1 MFLGCQNISI
11 YTPFN
16 KHGSAQSPGI
26 HVTKMFLLF
35 KMCFGVC
42 KLMIKVSGIQSPKRE
57 SERLGVRVRGLSGDE
72 VQCCDGGC
80 VIQKH

>member
-1 MFLGCQNISI
+1 
-11 YTPFN
+11 
-16 KHGSAQSPGI
+16 
-26 HVTKMFLLF
+26 
-35 KMCFGVC
+35 
-42 KLMIKVSGIQSPKRE
+42 MIKVSGIQSPKRE